1 MDHTN
6 FLRADFVR
14 KRLYEN
20 YFAESRLLDKML
32 DNMEALEYSKKE
44 ARAEGRAEGIE
55 EGRILTIR
63 QMLDAGISPETVKQI
78 TGIDPS
84 SVGL

>member
-1 MDHTN
+1 
-6 FLRADFVR
+6 
-14 KRLYEN
+14 
-20 YFAESRLLDKML
+20 ML

-63 QMLDAGISPETVKQI
+63 QMLDAGISPATVKQI

>member
-1 MDHTN
+1 
-6 FLRADFVR
+6 
-14 KRLYEN
+14 
-20 YFAESRLLDKML
+20 ML

-44 ARAEGRAEGIE
+44 AHAEARAEARAEGIE